1 MADDA
6 VARTLGAAFDKIN
19 GDMVANDLLV
29 SGCSFFT
36 ILGLV

>member
-6 VARTLGAAFDKIN
+6 VARTLGAAFDKN
-19 GDMVANDLLV
+19 NVDMIESDTLV

-36 ILGLV
+36 V